1 MNGVNAIREGIQWGS
16 EILEMVM
23 ADATDEQA
31 RWAPPGIATPIG
43 AVYAHAYL
51 AADGVVRAM
60 LQGEAPF
67 YATTWADK
75 LGIEKPQMNLDFD
88 WARALVPDLAALRL
102 YGQAVLAEV
111 YLYLDKLSDDD
122 LDREVD
128 LSGVGLGTRTVS
140 WVLNALVAGHLNE
153 MAGEVSALKG
163 VQGARGYPF

>member
-23 ADATDEQA
+23 ADVTDEQA
-31 RWAPPGIATPIG
+31 LWAPPGLANPIG
-43 AVYAHAYL
+43 ALYAHAYL
-51 AADGVVRAM
+51 SADGLVNAL
-60 LQGEAPF
+60 LQGGAPF
-67 YATTWADK
+67 YATTWSGK
-75 LGIEKPQMNLDFD
+75 LGIEAPQMQLAYE
-88 WARALVPDLAALRL
+88 WGRALTPDLAGLRL
-102 YGQAVLAEV
+102 YGQAVMAEV